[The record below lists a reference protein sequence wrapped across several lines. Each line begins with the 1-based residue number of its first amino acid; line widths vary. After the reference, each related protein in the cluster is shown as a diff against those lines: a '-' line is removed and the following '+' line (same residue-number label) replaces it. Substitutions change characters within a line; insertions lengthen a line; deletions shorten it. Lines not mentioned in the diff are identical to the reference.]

1 MKHKLNQVCYQNRY
15 SQLDAE
21 SIMELASQSTD
32 VKLLPSSKNYDL
44 FTSFDEAG
52 DLVCNGEVITL
63 GKARYANIKYW
74 YGDFISSN
82 NNIIESKNT
91 NFLRSK
97 YLYYFLSYT
106 SKDYYVEATTYPKFD
121 QRSFDNHTIDIPS
134 IDTQDSRLNILDSLT
149 DLINK
154 ETLQLEQLDELTKSR
169 FIEMFGDV
177 ESNTHNYPIKKL
189 NEISEYWNGLTYKPT
204 DVVDNEKGTLVLR
217 SSNVQNG
224 QLCFDDNVFV
234 NCQIKERHIV
244 KENDILMCSRNGSPK
259 LVGKVALVR
268 GLNKPTSFGAF
279 MMIIRSSYYHYLKL
293 FFESAAFKH
302 QISTG
307 TATINQIT
315 GNMLNTIKLPV
326 PPMIIIDEF
335 AEFVKQIDKLKFNV
349 QQRIEKYKELLNKKM
364 SEYFN

>member
-1 MKHKLNQVCYQNRY
+1 MKYKLNQVCYQNRY

-21 SIMELASQSTD
+21 SIMELASHSTD

-52 DLVCNGEVITL
+52 DLACKGEVITL

-74 YGDFISSN
+74 CGNFISSN
-82 NNIIESKNT
+82 NNIIESKNI

-97 YLYYFLSYT
+97 YLYYFLCYT
-106 SKDYYVEATTYPKFD
+106 SKDYYVEGTTYPKFD
-121 QRSFDNHTIDIPS
+121 QKNFDNHTIDIPNVN
-134 IDTQDSRLNILDSLT
+134 TQDLRLNILDSLA
-149 DLINK
+149 DLIRK
-154 ETLQLEQLDELTKSR
+154 ETLQLNQLEELTKSR
-169 FIEMFGDV
+169 FNEMFGDV
-177 ESNTHNYPIKKL
+177 ETNTHNYPIKKL
-189 NEISEYWNGLTYKPT
+189 SEISEYWNGLTYKPT
-204 DVVDNEKGTLVLR
+204 DVVDNRKGTLVLR
-217 SSNVQNG
+217 SSNIQNG
-224 QLCFDDNVFV
+224 QLCFYDNVFV

-244 KENDILMCSRNGSPK
+244 KENDILMCSRNGSSK
-259 LVGKVALVR
+259 LVGKVALIR

-279 MMIIRSSYYHYLKL
+279 MMIIRSSYYQYLKL
-293 FFESAAFKH
+293 FFESVAFKH

-326 PPMIIIDEF
+326 PPMIVIDEF
-335 AEFVKQIDKLKFNV
+335 AEFINQIDKLKFNV